1 MQLKEW
7 LANTFLDWSTI
18 LIYLNSCYEKNI
30 ITALYYNLCGKY
42 SGSKICLC
50 RFSIYLEHIP
60 EYKQAKQELDNISYK
75 WQEEIEIAYQDID
88 KLYRAYQTDKVLL
101 TDKMRQDRE
110 DEIIQKEKDV
120 QELQQLRF
128 GTDGDLYKKQ
138 QELIGPFKIL
148 YIMPFKNMLNKP
160 DSVIFDKS
168 SDLLMLYADKPRQS
182 EKSSITLDTTIIS
195 IIKK

>member
-1 MQLKEW
+1 MKR
-7 LANTFLDWSTI
+7 I
-18 LIYLNSCYEKNI
+18 LLLLCIIISVGNI
-30 ITALYYNLCGKY
+30 QAQKFAYVDSQFI
-42 SGSKICLC
+42 
-50 RFSIYLEHIP
+50 LEHIP

-110 DEIIQKEKDV
+110 DEIIQKEKEV

-138 QELIGPFKIL
+138 QELIRPIQNL
-148 YIMPFKNMLNKP
+148 IYNAIQEYAEQARY
-160 DSVIFDKS
+160 SVIFDKS
-168 SDLLMLYADKPRQS
+168 SDLLMLYADDNLDKS
-182 EKSSITLDTTIIS
+182 EKILDYLGYDY
-195 IIKK
+195 